1 MTQVTLKIVGTQK
14 TFDGEENTIELITQG
29 KYYEKSDSTFLVYD
43 ESEIS
48 GMEGSTTTLKIEDE
62 KIMMKRFGS
71 NESKLIFEKG
81 EKHKTSY
88 ATVYGEME
96 MEVITSQINIKKN
109 EEGLKKIDLSYKLN
123 ISQNIAMENTLSIDI
138 LSLGDL

>member
-1 MTQVTLKIVGTQK
+1 MTQVTLKIIGTQK